1 MTDANAASPLAVAR
15 RLLQERQAEDALA
28 VIQEIIAADQD
39 SREAQDLLGMT
50 LFMLKR
56 FEESRDAFEHLTRM
70 DPRNATP
77 YVNLGAVLN
86 VLKDYQGATK
96 VLRNAIKRD
105 KKCSSA
111 YYNMGI
117 AQRALKMNSMAIS
130 AYREAIR
137 LEPEMADA
145 YVNLGNLYIEMNNLT
160 QAVRLLQDGVDKC
173 PASKKLPVILEK
185 AKQAKDGIKV
195 DASPLGRLVDEE
207 ELQRRNIRTAPRQ
220 LDAVTRNEERES
232 LHVIGKRIRRATRPI
247 VELIGTDLQ
256 RQLHI
261 IDLAAKQHD
270 QRNEAPIAMEEM
282 EQTLKN
288 IDYLRGIVREAVG
301 EIREG
306 LQKTDPGF

>member
-1 MTDANAASPLAVAR
+1 MTDADAATPLAVAR
-15 RLLQERQAEDALA
+15 RLIQERQVEDALA
-28 VIQEIIAADQD
+28 VVQEILAADQD
-39 SREAQDLLGMT
+39 SREAQDLLGMA

-56 FEESRDAFEHLTRM
+56 FEEARDAFEHLTRM

-86 VLKDYQGATK
+86 VLKDYQGAIK

-117 AQRALKMNSMAIS
+117 AQRALEMNSMAIS

-137 LEPEMADA
+137 LDPEMADA
-145 YVNLGNLYIEMNNLT
+145 YVNLGNLYIDMNNLT

-173 PASKKLPVILEK
+173 PGSKKLPVILEK
-185 AKQAKDGIKV
+185 ARRVKDGIKV
-195 DASPLGRLVDEE
+195 ETSPLGRLVDEE
-207 ELQRRNIRTAPRQ
+207 ELKKRNIRTAPRQ
-220 LDAVTRNEERES
+220 LDAVTRNEEREA
-232 LHVIGKRIRRATRPI
+232 LQVHGKKIRRATRPI

-256 RQLHI
+256 RQLHVV
-261 IDLAAKQHD
+261 DLAAKQHD
-270 QRNEAPIAMEEM
+270 QRNEAPLAMEEM
-282 EQTLKN
+282 EQTLRN
-288 IDYLRGIVREAVG
+288 IAHLRSVARESIG
-301 EIREG
+301 EIRAG